1 MSDNTSVR
9 VAVRVRPLVPTE
21 LSRGCKEIVD
31 VIKENEQIL
40 IKNIDK
46 DKAYTFNYVLGT
58 LSKQGE
64 LYERCVQP
72 LMGNLFKGYNVTILA
87 YGQTGSGKTH
97 TMGTSYTEHGDMGV
111 IPRCVNEIFDFIKEN
126 FAYNFN
132 ISVTFMELYQEV
144 LYDLL
149 SDKPREQCILE
160 IREDTTKGI
169 HIPNLTEI
177 DVQNVNTV
185 LETLQKGT
193 TRRATSATAMN
204 AHSSRSH
211 AIFSVNISMNH
222 KENCHE
228 NKQSKL
234 HLVDLAGSERPKK
247 TGAIGNTFKEG
258 VNINKG
264 LFVLGNV
271 ISSLGDEKSQH
282 GFIPYR
288 DSNLTRLLK
297 DSLGGNSITLMI
309 ACVSPADYNLEETI
323 STLRYADRAKKIK
336 NKPVVNQD
344 PQAAEINSLKK
355 TIQHLRLQIL
365 GQGGPAV
372 CTQEVEA
379 IKKENIDL
387 KTKKRDLSLQLA
399 AALFNNTNLHEK
411 IIILQNA
418 NEVLNKKLVGLK
430 DICDI
435 TLNSYNIGLETNNHD
450 LLKEN
455 LANLEQIKEQF
466 AQINHDQKQTDNE
479 IANHEHNKPSM
490 KDFAVGGHEQSED
503 IQEKQESHTNRQFNL
518 NIQLT
523 EIEKQLNIK
532 ENLAKEL
539 ISANYVVDYQTMAEN
554 EAKIEQ
560 LEKEKEELQQMLKN
574 IGNSGKISEQRRKR
588 VQDLEHQLS
597 ELKKRVQEQNQKIKM
612 KARDEERIK
621 VLNKEILEMKQTK
634 VKLVKTM
641 REESDKFRQWKI
653 QKERECIKLKQ
664 QDIKKQCEI
673 ARMKVIHSKQQNVF
687 KRRVEEAEAI
697 NRRLK
702 LALSVKQQA
711 QESRNAGKAERI
723 EPWLKQ
729 EFDLYVN
736 LLEAEATL
744 KVLLEDRATLQQQL
758 DNMKNNSDAD
768 STDCKSIEDDLELRS
783 VQIQDLQQKLLD
795 SDEDTKAKSR
805 IDKFQTMAEAK
816 YGIKFLFAR
825 AAEVVKEKVGLQMK
839 LTELQELYTD
849 TQEKLKSQGEE
860 TEQIRQEY
868 EERIRS
874 LLTEINEIKD
884 SLAKQEALQKQIEE
898 LELKNDEL
906 TEKLEEFVINR
917 TVPPTPALIE
927 KKMNRTFMCNP
938 ADSDDAVKIEVS
950 SDAYGTPP
958 NELQNSR
965 DRNLLKPVPVKFHDI
980 SLDDFVDEDDVK
992 NDPDWRGTPLGKR
1005 IMEEKEIIEK
1015 NKKLQ
1020 KTSLKFPDDSRPSKR
1035 SSEGSCTCK
1044 KSCKGRCGCFK
1055 MGKSCQPTCK
1065 CDEQCEN
1072 REKSENAYL
1081 KESDDD
1087 VFMKP
1092 SNDENELPRK
1102 RQKKRLNIFTQ
1113 NE

>member
-365 GQGGPAV
+365 GQG
-372 CTQEVEA
+372 
-379 IKKENIDL
+379 
-387 KTKKRDLSLQLA
+387 
-399 AALFNNTNLHEK
+399 
-411 IIILQNA
+411 
-418 NEVLNKKLVGLK
+418 NELIQVYKVH
-430 DICDI
+430 
-435 TLNSYNIGLETNNHD
+435 SY
-450 LLKEN
+450 
-455 LANLEQIKEQF
+455 
-466 AQINHDQKQTDNE
+466 
-479 IANHEHNKPSM
+479 NHEHNKPSM

-1092 SNDENELPRK
+1092 RSVDLQVECRK
-1102 RQKKRLNIFTQ
+1102 IDLSLNLRRRKVSTIKRMWFNS
-1113 NE
+1113 

>member
-1 MSDNTSVR
+1 MADNTSVR

-21 LSRGCKEIVD
+21 LSRGCKEILD
-31 VIKENEQIL
+31 VIRENDQIL

-58 LSKQGE
+58 HSAQGE

-97 TMGTSYTEHGDMGV
+97 TMGTAYTEHGDMGV
-111 IPRCVNEIFDFIKEN
+111 IPRAVNEIFDFVKEN
-126 FAYNFN
+126 FSYDFSIT
-132 ISVTFMELYQEV
+132 ISFMELYQEV

-149 SDKPREQCILE
+149 SDKLREQCILD

-169 HIPNLTEI
+169 HIPNLTEV
-177 DVQNVNTV
+177 DVKSVKSV
-185 LETLQKGT
+185 LEILQKGT

-211 AIFSVNISMNH
+211 AIVTINISMNN

-228 NKQSKL
+228 NKQAKL

-336 NKPVVNQD
+336 NKPIVNQD
-344 PQAAEINSLKK
+344 PQAAEINMLKK
-355 TIQHLRLQIL
+355 TIQQLRLQIL
-365 GQGGPAV
+365 GQGGPAIG
-372 CTQEVEA
+372 TQELES

-418 NEVLNKKLVGLK
+418 NESLSKKLVGLK

-435 TLNSYNIGLETNNHD
+435 TLNSYSVGLETNNHD

-455 LANLEQIKEQF
+455 LVNLQQIKEQF
-466 AQINHDQKQTDNE
+466 AQINNDQKQTDNE
-479 IANHEHNKPSM
+479 IAKHENNKPSM
-490 KDFAVGGHEQSED
+490 KDFAEGANEQSED

-518 NIQLT
+518 NVQLT
-523 EIEKQLNIK
+523 EIEKQLNLK

-539 ISANYVVDYQTMAEN
+539 ISANYVVDYQAMAEN
-554 EAKIEQ
+554 EAKIAQ

-574 IGNSGKISEQRRKR
+574 IGNSGKLSEQRRKR
-588 VQDLEHQLS
+588 VQDLEHQLF
-597 ELKKRVQEQNQKIKM
+597 ELKKKVQEQNQLIKT
-612 KARDEERIK
+612 KARDEEKIK
-621 VLNKEILEMKQTK
+621 VLNKDILEMKQTK

-641 REESDKFRQWKI
+641 REEADKFRQWKI
-653 QKERECIKLKQ
+653 EKERECIRLKQ
-664 QDIKKQCEI
+664 QDIKKECEI

-711 QESRNAGKAERI
+711 QESRNAGKVERI

-736 LLEAEATL
+736 LLEAETTL
-744 KVLLEDRATLQQQL
+744 KVLLEDRATLQHQL
-758 DNMKNNSDAD
+758 DEMKNNSDAN

-795 SDEDTKAKSR
+795 SNEDTKAKTR
-805 IDKFQTMAEAK
+805 IDKFQTMGEAK
-816 YGIKFLFAR
+816 YGIKFLFAK
-825 AAEVVKEKVGLQMK
+825 AAEVVKEKVSLQIK
-839 LTELQELYTD
+839 LTELQELYND

-860 TEQIRQEY
+860 TEQMRQEY
-868 EERIRS
+868 EEKITS
-874 LLTEINEIKD
+874 LLTQINGSED
-884 SLAKQEALQKQIEE
+884 SIAKEEALQKQIEE
-898 LELKNDEL
+898 LEIKNEEL
-906 TEKLEEFVINR
+906 TEKLRDVFAISK
-917 TVPPTPALIE
+917 TAPATPAVSEE
-927 KKMNRTFMCNP
+927 KTATVSTAEMNATFLLKPPDVNY
-938 ADSDDAVKIEVS
+938 V
-950 SDAYGTPP
+950 YTTPP
-958 NELQNSR
+958 SELQKSR
-965 DRNLLKPVPVKFHDI
+965 DKNLLKPEPIVFDN
-980 SLDDFVDEDDVK
+980 SLGEDDVFGIDDDDLE
-992 NDPDWRGTPLGKR
+992 NDPDWRKTPLGKR
-1005 IMEEKEIIEK
+1005 ILEEKQ
-1015 NKKLQ
+1015 KLQ
-1020 KTSLKFPDDSRPSKR
+1020 KTSLKFSDERPSKR
-1035 SSEGSCTCK
+1035 SSEGGCTCK
-1044 KSCKGRCGCFK
+1044 TYCKGGRCGCRK
-1055 MGKSCQPTCK
+1055 MGRTCEPTCK
-1065 CDEQCEN
+1065 CNENMCEN
-1072 REKSENAYL
+1072 REKSESSSL
-1081 KESDDD
+1081 KDSGDDD
-1087 VFMKP
+1087 FKRP
-1092 SNDENELPRK
+1092 SNDENDLPRK
-1102 RQKKRLNIFTQ
+1102 RQKKRKNMFSQ